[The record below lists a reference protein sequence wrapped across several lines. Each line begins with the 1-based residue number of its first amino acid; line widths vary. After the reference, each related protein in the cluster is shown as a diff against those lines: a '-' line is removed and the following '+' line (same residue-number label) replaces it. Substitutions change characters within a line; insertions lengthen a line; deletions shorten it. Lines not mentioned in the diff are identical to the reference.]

1 MKGRDGD
8 EIEIKGVAHLICVI
22 SAERV
27 SVRNL
32 VSGTT
37 KEIQVS
43 DFVQLAALVGMG
55 AQVD

>member
-1 MKGRDGD
+1 MKGGDGD

-37 KEIQVS
+37 KEIRVS